1 MCYNF
6 IKGDDFKIMSKK
18 CWLFLDDSGQ
28 LSNNGTHNYFLYG
41 GVFIPNEKKL
51 NELRNKINNQKKFL
65 GITKEI
71 KGASIKNKHRKK
83 LLQVVKKI
91 EDIETLFLIEHT
103 PSLNRVDFENHYSVR
118 MHKNYLVKRLIEQ
131 LHNKNLIDDD
141 TTLYIYID
149 NEALSGGIYKDS
161 LQNHLN
167 AYYKRANK
175 GAFLKHF
182 EYTSFIPSFE
192 TQFKVKYIDSRSE
205 LLMQVADLLANTKY
219 RRYKL
224 ESKDGSEHIK
234 CPLVCLKLPIQFRS
248 GKEKIV

>member
-1 MCYNF
+1 
-6 IKGDDFKIMSKK
+6 MSKK

-28 LSNNGTHNYFLYG
+28 LSNNGTHDYFLYG

-51 NELRNKINNQKKFL
+51 NELRNKVNRQKNFL
-65 GITKEI
+65 GIDKEI

-83 LLQVVKKI
+83 LLQVVKKV
-91 EDIETLFLIEHT
+91 EAIETLFLIEHT
-103 PSLNRVDFENHYSVR
+103 PSLDRVDFQNHNSVR

-141 TTLYIYID
+141 TILYIYID
-149 NEALSGGIYKDS
+149 NEALSSGIYKDS

-167 AYYKRANK
+167 EYYKKSNK
-175 GAFLKHF
+175 GAFLKHL
-182 EYTSFIPSFE
+182 EYELFIPSFE

-224 ESKDGSEHIK
+224 ETKDGSENIK
-234 CPLVCLKLPIQFRS
+234 CPLVCLKLPKQFRS
-248 GKEKIV
+248 GKEQII